1 MLYSEFVENTGCKE
15 TDYNYNIYKR
25 LEVLYMNDETI
36 TKQEIYEYG
45 KKLVDNSLTE
55 KQKEWN
61 ADIDRQIAELNE
73 KIEYY
78 KSEVQYNKNSIEYWK
93 DFDADMA
100 KGFKRSLKW
109 NRQQLVYFRNLV
121 RNLKTCKYTA

>member
-15 TDYNYNIYKR
+15 TDYNYQIYKR
-25 LEVLYMNDETI
+25 LEILYMNDETI

-61 ADIDRQIAELNE
+61 ADIDRQIAEQETVIEHYKGEIKYNE
-73 KIEYY
+73 EAIKLWTGY
-78 KSEVQYNKNSIEYWK
+78 
-93 DFDADMA
+93 DADMV
-100 KGFKRSLKW
+100 KGYRKSIKW
-109 NRQQLVYFRNLV
+109 NKQEIAYHRNLI
-121 RNLKTCKYTA
+121 RNLKSCKYVA

>member
-25 LEVLYMNDETI
+25 LEILYMNDETI

-55 KQKEWN
+55 KQIAWN
-61 ADIDRQIAELNE
+61 ADIDRQIAEHTTV
-73 KIEYY
+73 IDYY
-78 KSEVQYNKNSIEYWK
+78 KSEIKYNEDAIKLWAG
-93 DFDADMA
+93 DADMI
-100 KGFKRSLKW
+100 KGYRKSIKW
-109 NRQQLVYFRNLV
+109 NKQEIAYHRNLIK
-121 RNLKTCKYTA
+121 NLKSCKYTA